1 MGGGLA
7 LHSGFHL
14 NPDLAGIFACSSF
27 LSDDSA
33 VFDTLKT
40 RKTQTDSGHLPKLLM
55 FHGSS
60 DFFVHMAWGRETF
73 DELTQFGVEGEFKA
87 LENTAHELN
96 ASELHEIRRWILKQ
110 LPPLRSDVL
119 LLT

>member
-7 LHSGFHL
+7 LHSGYHL
-14 NPDLAGIFACSSF
+14 DLDLAGIFTCSSF
-27 LSDDSA
+27 LADDSI
-33 VFDTLKT
+33 VFDTLRT
-40 RKTQTDSGHLPKLLM
+40 RKTQINSGHLPKLLM
-55 FHGSS
+55 YHGLS
-60 DFFVHMAWGRETF
+60 DFFVHLAWGKETF
-73 DELTQFGVEGEFKA
+73 DELVENGVEGEFKS

-96 ASELHEIRRWILKQ
+96 ADELREIRAWIFKQ